1 MKEKNLSFIY
11 KTNKKLKYVKK
22 IRIIYIIFFLFLII
36 NCLTKKSYFF
46 IIKNFISEIEY
57 QIKYSKIEHFLNICN
72 SFIFINNKIYKN
84 LVNPKIS
91 IISPIFNRER
101 YIIRFLNSIRCQKFK
116 DIEIILIDDHSTD
129 NSVKIIKELIK
140 IDKRIYLLK
149 NKNKKGTFICRNIGS
164 LFSKGKYLILP
175 DPDDILSRNILHIC
189 YKFAEKYFYEMIKFH
204 LYLGNKMIHF
214 EKYSKTH
221 SNIEINQPDLSMHT
235 FYGNNELEIID
246 SNVSNKF
253 IKKEL
258 YLRALNIINNFY
270 LNKYIIHNLWNIYGR
285 FYDEFY
291 SS

>member
-1 MKEKNLSFIY
+1 MKYLLYLWYFNKYIIQQIYLYLKNR
-11 KTNKKLKYVKK
+11 K
-22 IRIIYIIFFLFLII
+22 IYIF
-36 NCLTKKSYFF
+36 S
-46 IIKNFISEIEY
+46 
-57 QIKYSKIEHFLNICN
+57 QNI
-72 SFIFINNKIYKN
+72 
-84 LVNPKIS
+84 
-91 IISPIFNRER
+91 NRER

-149 NKNKKGTFICRNIGS
+149 NRNKKGTFICRNIGS

-175 DPDDILSRNILHIC
+175 DPDDILSRNILYIC

-221 SNIEINQPDLSMHT
+221 SNIEINQPELSMHT

-258 YLRALNIINNFY
+258 YLRALNIIIF
-270 LNKYIIHNLWNIYGR
+270 
-285 FYDEFY
+285 
-291 SS
+291 